1 MEPITTPANPFV
13 IDGAIAIPSFEE
25 WFFLP
30 GDWLI
35 YLLASRVSPLAKLLG
50 VGPDDYGGAF
60 AGLLSWLL
68 WIAFAIALIAAAAT
82 VRRFDR
88 AVTRGIVDGVGELKR
103 RIRMA
108 VVFARYR
115 RQRKVERKEPTFDG
129 EEPSLSRDEERA
141 LELHARLAPGFALAV
156 SDVAEELDV
165 RVYEVRSVVERLQ
178 RLKLLQSTVG
188 GLDGETAYTLTSAGR
203 ALLRL
208 RHARPTTA

>member
-13 IDGAIAIPSFEE
+13 VDGAIAIPSFEE
-25 WFFLP
+25 WFYLP

-35 YLLASRVSPLAKLLG
+35 YWLSSRVPPLAELLG
-50 VGPDDYGGAF
+50 VGPADYGGAF

-68 WIAFAIALIAAAAT
+68 WIAFAIALIAGAAT

-88 AVTRGIVDGVGELKR
+88 AVTSGLVDGVAELKR

-108 VVFARYR
+108 VAFARYR
-115 RQRKVERKEPTFDG
+115 RQRKVVRKEPTFDG

-156 SDVAEELDV
+156 NDVAEELDV

>member
-1 MEPITTPANPFV
+1 MDPIATPANPFFV
-13 IDGAIAIPSFEE
+13 DGAIAIPSFEE

-35 YLLASRVSPLAKLLG
+35 YLLASRVPPLAALLG
-50 VGPDDYGGAF
+50 VGPADYGGAF

-88 AVTRGIVDGVGELKR
+88 AVTRGIVDGVAELER

-108 VVFARYR
+108 VAFARYR
-115 RQRKVERKEPTFDG
+115 RRRKVVRKEPTFDG
-129 EEPSLSRDEERA
+129 EEPTLSRDEERA

-156 SDVAEELDV
+156 SDVAEELGV

>member
-13 IDGAIAIPSFEE
+13 VDGAIAIPSFEE
-25 WFFLP
+25 WFYLP

-35 YLLASRVSPLAKLLG
+35 YWLSSRVPPLAELLG
-50 VGPDDYGGAF
+50 VGPADYGGAF

-88 AVTRGIVDGVGELKR
+88 AVTSGLVDGVAELKR

-108 VVFARYR
+108 VAFARYR
-115 RQRKVERKEPTFDG
+115 RQRKVVRKEPTFDG
-129 EEPSLSRDEERA
+129 VEPRLSRDEERA

-156 SDVAEELDV
+156 NDVAEELDV

>member
-1 MEPITTPANPFV
+1 MEPITTPANPFIV
-13 IDGAIAIPSFEE
+13 DGAIAIPSFEE

-35 YLLASRVSPLAKLLG
+35 YLLTSRVPPLAELLG
-50 VGPDDYGGAF
+50 VGTDDYGGAF

-68 WIAFAIALIAAAAT
+68 WIAFALALLAAAAT

-88 AVTRGIVDGVGELKR
+88 AVTRGIVDGMAELKR

-108 VVFARYR
+108 VAFARYR
-115 RQRKVERKEPTFDG
+115 RQRKVQRKEPTFDG
-129 EEPSLSRDEERA
+129 EEPGLSRDEERA

-208 RHARPTTA
+208 RHARPTTV

>member
-13 IDGAIAIPSFEE
+13 VDGAIAIPSFEE
-25 WFFLP
+25 WFYLP

-35 YLLASRVSPLAKLLG
+35 YWLSSRVPPLAELLG
-50 VGPDDYGGAF
+50 VGPADYGGAF

-88 AVTRGIVDGVGELKR
+88 AVTSGLVDGVAELKR

-108 VVFARYR
+108 VAFARYR
-115 RQRKVERKEPTFDG
+115 RQRKVVRKEPTFDG

-156 SDVAEELDV
+156 NDVAEELDV